1 MTNPPKALAGQ
12 VQVSVPAD
20 LEPTYSNFA
29 MVTNSAS
36 EIVLDFAQVMP
47 RVPRAKVKARV
58 VMTGLN
64 AKLFLR
70 ALGDHLARY
79 ESQFGEIRLPEGPH
93 LADNLFKGNPP
104 GDSGDEQG

>member
-1 MTNPPKALAGQ
+1 MTDQPKAPAGQ
-12 VQVSVPAD
+12 VQVHVPAD
-20 LEPTYSNFA
+20 LDPIYANFA

-36 EIVLDFAQVMP
+36 EIVMDFAQVMP

-70 ALGDHLARY
+70 ALNDHIARF
-79 ESQFGEIRLPEGPH
+79 ESQFGEIKLPEGPH
-93 LADNLFKGNPP
+93 LADRLFKANPP
-104 GDSGDEQG
+104 EGSSSE

>member
-1 MTNPPKALAGQ
+1 MSNQPKAVSGQ
-12 VQVSVPAD
+12 VQVNVPAD
-20 LEPTYSNFA
+20 LEPTYANFA

-47 RVPRAKVKARV
+47 RVPRAKVKSRI

-70 ALGDHLARY
+70 ALGEHITRY
-79 ESQFGEIRLPEGPH
+79 ETQFGEIQLPEGPH
-93 LADNLFKGNPP
+93 LADQLFKGAPP
-104 GDSGDEQG
+104 EEPDKE

>member
-1 MTNPPKALAGQ
+1 MPDKPKAPAGQ
-12 VQVSVPAD
+12 VRVHVPATLD
-20 LEPTYSNFA
+20 PTYANFA

-36 EIVLDFAQVMP
+36 EIVMDFAQVMP

-70 ALGDHLARY
+70 ALGEHITRF
-79 ESQFGEIRLPEGPH
+79 ETQFGEIKVPEGPH
-93 LADNLFKGNPP
+93 LADQLFKG
-104 GDSGDEQG
+104 GSSDESEDE

>member
-1 MTNPPKALAGQ
+1 MTNQPKAVSGQ
-12 VQVSVPAD
+12 VQVRVPAD
-20 LEPTYSNFA
+20 LEPTYANFA

-47 RVPRAKVKARV
+47 RVPQAKVKSRV

-70 ALGDHLARY
+70 ALGEHIGRY
-79 ESQFGEIRLPEGPH
+79 EAQFGEIQLPEGPH
-93 LADNLFKGNPP
+93 LADQLFKPMPP
-104 GDSGDEQG
+104 DESGDE

>member
-1 MTNPPKALAGQ
+1 MTNQPKAPAGQ
-12 VQVSVPAD
+12 VQVHVPAS
-20 LEPTYSNFA
+20 LEPTYANFA

-36 EIVLDFAQVMP
+36 EIVMDFAQVMP

-70 ALGDHLARY
+70 ALTEHIARF
-79 ESQFGEIRLPEGPH
+79 ESQFGEIQLPEGPH
-93 LADNLFKGNPP
+93 LADALFKGVPP
-104 GDSGDEQG
+104 EEPEEE